1 MDVGFIVDSS
11 GSISHTGYLNIKNF
25 MKSIAVY
32 MGFKPNR
39 THIGVVLYSKTAEMY
54 SRFGSQHTMRKLFR
68 ILLKMPHL
76 QDVTR
81 IDLALHVAHTQLF
94 TTEGGMRED
103 VKKIAIL
110 FTDGEQTTDGVTDL
124 IPLKEAAN
132 KLRERGIV
140 VFAVGIGMGARRD
153 QLLEIAGSGEY
164 VIMLES
170 FTELQ
175 QSAIKI
181 ATSTCQQVEGKS
193 ENKFEFYTSDHLPLL
208 LVLTY

>member
-1 MDVGFIVDSS
+1 
-11 GSISHTGYLNIKNF
+11 

-193 ENKFEFYTSDHLPLL
+193 ENKFEFYPSDHLPLL